1 MTETLGLII
10 LIALIALVIIGIA
23 ISITKSK
30 SFKKGYDAGTEETKR
45 CKTVPYTIWDINGIV
60 HEGLSPAAG
69 IHIYEKQKA
78 AENSKDIVP
87 EFGVDVKYIS
97 NKVPNLR
104 KFHIGIRSMYNI
116 DPVEITPTGISDGF
130 HTFDELYYYR
140 MLYNSNTVN
149 LLAFLK
155 SKNVKEFTNFDVIK
169 SKKHFG
175 GEPCYGGGW
184 FIVVIKTPWGQ
195 ISNHYKL
202 EYWDMFNCRAA
213 KQSWK
218 WDGHGMKESTDRMIK
233 LNKYI
238 DSILPKPNI

>member
-10 LIALIALVIIGIA
+10 LIALVALIVFGVA

-30 SFKKGYDAGTEETKR
+30 FFEKGYIAGAEETKR
-45 CKTVPYTIWDINGIV
+45 CKTIPNTVWDVNGIV
-60 HEGLSPAAG
+60 HEGLAPTTG
-69 IHIYEKQKA
+69 IHIYERQKPFTDLK
-78 AENSKDIVP
+78 SIVP
-87 EFGVDVKYIS
+87 EFGIDIKY
-97 NKVPNLR
+97 NPNEKPNLR
-104 KFHIGIRSMYNI
+104 EFNIGIRSMYNL
-116 DPVEITPTGISDGF
+116 DPIKITPNGVSDGF

-140 MLYNSNTVN
+140 MLYNSNAVN

-155 SKNVKEFTNFDVIK
+155 SKNIKEFADFDVIK

-202 EYWDMFNCRAA
+202 KYWDMFNCRPA
-213 KQSWK
+213 KTSWK
-218 WDGHGMKESTDRMIK
+218 WDGHSMKESTDRMIK

-238 DSILPKPNI
+238 GSVLPKLNI